1 MAITNAQQYKQ
12 LVNPPMKGN
21 KRPGYRGDAA
31 ARSTG
36 AAQSGRADPGPRGDP
51 GEGRASKGSGVSEA
65 TGGFAPT
72 KGVGAGVGPTGR
84 DDLVRQSLL
93 NQAKEFR
100 TQQQEKRKGLNL
112 LERFR
117 VNRLKKLF
125 ERKNLPQFKYAP
137 IGIELFQSLTP
148 TQLSFYESTSE
159 DDLMD
164 TGYGMTGEDLTDSDR
179 IADAINKA
187 ESTGV
192 ITNKEFEDAF
202 FGPGGKPTVDDR
214 DGPQDPCRGPNP
226 PAYCFTGIRSAAP
239 VVEEEPEYVNPLSKL
254 TPRIAGTQFAAE
266 GGRIGLR
273 GGGADMGAADRAQ
286 ERADRG
292 YGDTSGPD
300 DRSTK
305 GQTAINDAAIMMAK
319 MQNQNLDSITNP
331 KFTEKFSKINP
342 MFSNFNKMALDKM
355 IADAN
360 LNTVEEEEDEDLN
373 ESLAGFIRNQP
384 AFQSKIDATVSGVMD
399 NPDIANLGK
408 TSFAGGGIAS
418 LDDMDREAFLL
429 GGVAKGLKKAVKG
442 IKKLAKSPI
451 GKAALGFAAFQYG
464 PQLLS
469 GKGFGLGT
477 AKKFSDLKF
486 FGKGANVNPFRLAG
500 IPAIFA
506 GAMTPKE
513 DKDKFDIDSDYASGQ
528 TGDVEPFPRI
538 AGSKFDFYGSRIASA
553 EGGSTEKKEPVAKK
567 TMPLLDMDGMEK
579 DYREDGGFVPIGR
592 MEKADDVPARL
603 SKNEFVFTADA
614 VRNAGDGDVDKGAE
628 VMYNMM
634 KNLESGGDVSEE
646 SQGLEGARNMFQT
659 SKRLEEVI

>member
-36 AAQSGRADPGPRGDP
+36 AKQSGRADPGSRGDP
-51 GEGRASKGSGVSEA
+51 GEGRATTAGVSEK

-112 LERFR
+112 LEKFR
-117 VNRLKKLF
+117 VNRLKKLY
-125 ERKNLPQFKYAP
+125 ERKKLPQFKYAP
-137 IGIELFQSLTP
+137 IGIELIQSLSP
-148 TQLSFYESTSE
+148 TELSSYKSTSA

-164 TGYGMTGEDLTDSDR
+164 IDYGMTGEDLTDADR
-179 IADAINKA
+179 LADAINKA

-192 ITNKEFEDAF
+192 ITNKEFEEAF

-214 DGPQDPCRGPNP
+214 DGPQDPCLGPNP

-239 VVEEEPEYVNPLSKL
+239 VVEETGYVNPLSKL
-254 TPRIAGTQFAAE
+254 TPRIAGTRFL
-266 GGRIGLR
+266 G
-273 GGGADMGAADRAQ
+273 
-286 ERADRG
+286 
-292 YGDTSGPD
+292 
-300 DRSTK
+300 
-305 GQTAINDAAIMMAK
+305 
-319 MQNQNLDSITNP
+319 
-331 KFTEKFSKINP
+331 TELEN
-342 MFSNFNKMALDKM
+342 
-355 IADAN
+355 
-360 LNTVEEEEDEDLN
+360 EDED
-373 ESLAGFIRNQP
+373 
-384 AFQSKIDATVSGVMD
+384 K
-399 NPDIANLGK
+399 
-408 TSFAGGGIAS
+408 SFDLRLAGGGIAS
-418 LDDMDREAFLL
+418 LEDMDREGFLL
-429 GGVAKGLKKAVKG
+429 GGIAKGLKKAVRG

-451 GKAALGFAAFQYG
+451 GKAALGFAAFKYG
-464 PQLLS
+464 PGLLS
-469 GKGFGLGT
+469 GKGFSLGT

-486 FGKGANVNPFRLAG
+486 FGEGANVNPFRFAG
-500 IPAIFA
+500 IPAILA
-506 GAMTPKE
+506 AATTPKK
-513 DKDKFDIDSDYASGQ
+513 DKDKFDIDSLYASGQ
-528 TGDVEPFPRI
+528 TGDVEPFTRI
-538 AGSKFDFYGSRIASA
+538 AGSKFDFYGSRIPSA
-553 EGGSTEKKEPVAKK
+553 DGGRIEYQEGSKEPVAKK

-646 SQGLEGARNMFQT
+646 SQGLEGARKMFQT
-659 SKRLEEVI
+659 SQRLEEVL